1 MPHPITILAQGVNFQ
16 SKHDFEFSN
25 TDRPSRFN
33 QKSGDW
39 KLNKMNKPV
48 AYHGWKKKKFL
59 RCRCYET
66 ACVNFE
72 PIFKSN

>member
-33 QKSGDW
+33 QKSGD
-39 KLNKMNKPV
+39 
-48 AYHGWKKKKFL
+48 
-59 RCRCYET
+59 
-66 ACVNFE
+66 
-72 PIFKSN
+72 